1 MKVRELVS
9 VSIAGALSLI
19 QSELSSIA
27 QTCSITNSAREPV
40 LELGAMAFYLGID
53 GGGTK
58 TRGALGDEN
67 KVLATAVAGGS
78 NVVRLGEVRA
88 GESLHEVVRR
98 VCEIAQVSPQQIH
111 SICIGASGAGRPE
124 IAGKVR
130 SILAEL
136 TSPHAQIE
144 VVGDTVIALEAAFG
158 AGPGVIAISGT
169 GSVVFGRDASGS
181 IARAGGWGFAIS
193 DEGSGQ
199 WIGRRAVS
207 EVLRAHDRGEGT
219 ALTALIL
226 ETLILETWKLADLEA
241 LVQQANSTPPPEFQ
255 LLFPVVLRAAAEG
268 DPAARKLLN
277 QAGNELASLA
287 STVLRRI
294 APAPPH
300 VPVATTGSVF
310 RQSAE
315 VCRIFYNQ
323 LKTDFPQI
331 AFHEDFVDPVMGALA
346 RARRA

>member
-1 MKVRELVS
+1 
-9 VSIAGALSLI
+9 
-19 QSELSSIA
+19 
-27 QTCSITNSAREPV
+27 V

-58 TRGALGDEN
+58 TRCVLGDEN
-67 KVLATAVAGGS
+67 KVLATAVAGGC
-78 NVVRLGEVRA
+78 NVVRLGEARA
-88 GESLHEVVRR
+88 RESLHEAINRA
-98 VCEIAQVSPQQIH
+98 CEIAEVSPQKIR

-124 IAGKVR
+124 IAVKVR
-130 SILAEL
+130 AIVSEL
-136 TSPHAQIE
+136 IPPQAPIE

-158 AGPGVIAISGT
+158 GGPGVITISGT

-207 EVLRAHDRGEGT
+207 EVLRAHDRGEDT

-226 ETLILETWKLADLEA
+226 ETWKLAGLEA

-287 STVLRRI
+287 STVVRRI
-294 APAPPH
+294 APEPPH

-346 RARRA
+346 RARKA